1 MCTDLIAIF
10 SKYISRQVQEVDLD
24 KHIRLLDSPGVILEP
39 KGRLDSSEI
48 ALKNA
53 IRVESLAD
61 PAAAVQAILRRC
73 SRDSVSPDMYFV
85 LKETLCSLKMWR

>member
-1 MCTDLIAIF
+1 MYVDVLVFDCLF
-10 SKYISRQVQEVDLD
+10 FKNVFRQVQEVDLD

-53 IRVESLAD
+53 IRVESIAD
-61 PAAAVQAILRRC
+61 PTAPIQAILRRC
-73 SRDSVSPDMYFV
+73 SRDSVSPAMKFC
-85 LKETLCSLKMWR
+85 LKGQREM